1 MAHPEITVLM
11 TVYNGGAYLKMA
23 VESVLKQT
31 FTDFEFLI
39 IDDCSLDQSRETI
52 LSFKDERI
60 KLIKNE
66 INLGQTRS
74 LNKGLA
80 LAQGRYIARIDADD
94 FVFSSWLEKTL
105 ALLKAQ
111 PLTAVVSCKAIVV
124 DEQHKIRKTLRTG
137 CCYAQMVL
145 RSLTATPLNHV
156 GALYKVDVISSV
168 GGYDETFKIAADFEL
183 WSRLIR
189 RRIQLACIDEP
200 LVAIRVHAKSESMI
214 QRGQIDMIEISE
226 VMKRNFDVLIAFEI
240 SRPEIELLWKL
251 HYATIQLSAV
261 EFQDAFMLLCKAY
274 RTMKA
279 EFAVSSDAVEAFI
292 AHQKKVFYAKRALG
306 QMAQGQLPQL
316 RVLAKD
322 YCKTEGWLNL
332 LSLVWL
338 GTWLGKPALR
348 NLPIIYERWR
358 GWIAR
363 KKLPHQVYSECVR

>member
-1 MAHPEITVLM
+1 MALPEITVLM

-39 IDDCSLDQSRETI
+39 IDDCSLDQSWETI

-66 INLGQTRS
+66 TNLGQTRS

-94 FVFSSWLEKTL
+94 FVFSTWLEKVL

-111 PLTAVVSCKAIVV
+111 PLAAVVSCKAVVV
-124 DEQHKIRKTLRTG
+124 DEHHKIRRLLRTA
-137 CCYAQMVL
+137 CCYQQMVL

-156 GALYKVDVISSV
+156 GAIYKADVIASV

-183 WSRLIR
+183 WSKLIR
-189 RRIQLACIDEP
+189 RRIYLACVDEP
-200 LVAIRVHAKSESMI
+200 LVAVRVHAKSESII
-214 QRGQIDMIEISE
+214 QRGRADIVEISE
-226 VMKRNFDVLIAFEI
+226 VMKRNFDALVAFEI
-240 SRPEIELLWKL
+240 SRLEIELLWKL
-251 HYATIQLSAV
+251 HYATTELSAV
-261 EFQDAFMLLCKAY
+261 EFQDTLALLCNAY
-274 RTMKA
+274 GAMKS
-279 EFAVSSDAVEAFI
+279 EFAVSFNAVGSFI
-292 AHQKKVFYAKRALG
+292 AYQKKVFYAKRALG

-316 RVLAKD
+316 RVLASD
-322 YCKTEGWLNL
+322 YCKTEGWFNL

-338 GTWLGKPALR
+338 GTWLGKTAVK
-348 NLPIIYERWR
+348 NLPFIYERWR
-358 GWIAR
+358 GWRAR
-363 KKLPHQVYSECVR
+363 KNLSRQVDSECVS